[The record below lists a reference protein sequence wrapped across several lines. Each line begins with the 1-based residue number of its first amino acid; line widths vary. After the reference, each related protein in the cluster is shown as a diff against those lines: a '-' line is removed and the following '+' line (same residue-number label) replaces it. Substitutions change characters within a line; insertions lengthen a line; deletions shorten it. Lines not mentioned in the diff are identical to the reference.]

1 MIPNKFNI
9 KDKFVLITGSAGLL
23 GKEHAKAVLEI
34 GGNVI
39 LTDINIESLEHQY
52 KSLKENY
59 KTSKILYFELDVTKE
74 KKVVELSEILL
85 KNHNIVI
92 DILINNA
99 AIDHKIKKDGFSK
112 NESNR
117 LEDFSLEKWNNEI
130 KVGLTGAFL
139 TSKIFGNLMF
149 LKRNKTGVIINIASD
164 LSVISP
170 NQKIYQKEGLELGD
184 QAVKPIT
191 YSVIKSG
198 LVGMTKYLATYW
210 LNGNI
215 RCNSL
220 SPGGVY
226 VDQDMEFV
234 EKISEH
240 IPLGRMAK
248 LNEYHS
254 AIQFLISDASSYLNG
269 HNLVIDG
276 GRSIW

>member
-59 KTSKILYFELDVTKE
+59 RTSKILYFELDVTKE

-139 TSKIFGNLMF
+139 TSKIFGNYI
-149 LKRNKTGVIINIASD
+149 V
-164 LSVISP
+164 
-170 NQKIYQKEGLELGD
+170 
-184 QAVKPIT
+184 
-191 YSVIKSG
+191 
-198 LVGMTKYLATYW
+198 
-210 LNGNI
+210 
-215 RCNSL
+215 
-220 SPGGVY
+220 
-226 VDQDMEFV
+226 
-234 EKISEH
+234 
-240 IPLGRMAK
+240 
-248 LNEYHS
+248 
-254 AIQFLISDASSYLNG
+254 
-269 HNLVIDG
+269 
-276 GRSIW
+276 